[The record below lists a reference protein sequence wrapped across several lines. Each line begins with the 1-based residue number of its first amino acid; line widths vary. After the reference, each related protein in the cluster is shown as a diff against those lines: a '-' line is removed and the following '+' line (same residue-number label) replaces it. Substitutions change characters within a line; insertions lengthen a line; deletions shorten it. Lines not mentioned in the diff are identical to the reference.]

1 MHMVAIKLLTEATYV
16 AMVLGLTLYMQ
27 WEDNQE
33 ECVSKDDHTWKKRR
47 GEERRKSKR
56 EEDRE
61 DNQGNQV

>member
-33 ECVSKDDHTWKKRR
+33 ECVSKDDHTWEEEERR
-47 GEERRKSKR
+47 GEEK
-56 EEDRE
+56 E
-61 DNQGNQV
+61 